1 MVGCFVKN
9 LKELESFFFYVL
21 VSVVYWIKSW
31 KKYVLFSNDI
41 DNEKI
46 VFIVEIEIVCLV
58 KKLCY

>member
-1 MVGCFVKN
+1 MVGCFVKY

-58 KKLCY
+58 KKFCY